1 MCWEK
6 PRSNPV
12 CCMTLNCLVVFF
24 RVIRQVSI
32 CTAVHGGLCIN
43 KLNNPVPEKRVA
55 DHCCC
60 CCCAQQYR
68 SIVVGHSICPK
79 KKQEHFPKFFP
90 LTAAVMSVSYN
101 VEQKEEDI
109 SRMIDGKLWNASVFT
124 CAIMTKQKGRTA
136 WYLNFGEPFLGLYNF
151 DHFFFSAQHIKR
163 GTVFRF
169 SPSFSLFFD
178 KNLSWHPQRSRHR
191 TNLKKHT
198 ASKSYSDA
206 LALVIVGWCL
216 RAASIWLAILGMCFF
231 NVLSSVLCW

>member
-1 MCWEK
+1 MLYDPELFGC
-6 PRSNPV
+6 
-12 CCMTLNCLVVFF
+12 FF

-55 DHCCC
+55 DHCCCCCC

-151 DHFFFSAQHIKR
+151 DHFFF
-163 GTVFRF
+163 
-169 SPSFSLFFD
+169 
-178 KNLSWHPQRSRHR
+178 RH
-191 TNLKKHT
+191 
-198 ASKSYSDA
+198 
-206 LALVIVGWCL
+206 
-216 RAASIWLAILGMCFF
+216 SI
-231 NVLSSVLCW
+231 